1 MKAVVYGV
9 STEGYSIAKALALQ
23 GIDVSMIDEG
33 KGMAISI
40 RSEIAMSYAS
50 VNALLEDE
58 QLLGLEPES
67 NAIAS
72 ADYIFFTPI
81 VKRLGQD
88 AYNEIS
94 GKLKAI
100 AKHLKSDSTFVYCI
114 PTGIG
119 GNKDILDI
127 IERTSGMNTAN
138 KRGSTSSSNINYCY
152 MPIMPDGMVSIV
164 GSNSDIDQLIYGVC
178 EQLNMNTNIDVRGM
192 DINSAEIIYAIK
204 VLANYIPIVTSFEV
218 CKGIDESIYSTLINE
233 RWLSDIFID
242 DLTMALFDMHMLA
255 NSMENS
261 ILVHMV
267 NNCIRSIEGYSKHLV
282 DRIRQFL
289 KRNEIRASRTRVLIT
304 WSIDSNSMR
313 NDKMITL
320 TSLASKL
327 RDYIGEVNRYDHSN
341 TNISMYHDEKT
352 LLILTCSRLD
362 HERVMS
368 RHSRDD
374 TVIIIKANPLCEVVS
389 KIK

>member
-40 RSEIAMSYAS
+40 RSEIAMSYAT

-178 EQLNMNTNIDVRGM
+178 EQLNMNTNINVRGM

-242 DLTMALFDMHMLA
+242 DLTMALFVYA
-255 NSMENS
+255 
-261 ILVHMV
+261 
-267 NNCIRSIEGYSKHLV
+267 Y
-282 DRIRQFL
+282 
-289 KRNEIRASRTRVLIT
+289 
-304 WSIDSNSMR
+304 
-313 NDKMITL
+313 
-320 TSLASKL
+320 ASKL
-327 RDYIGEVNRYDHSN
+327 NGE
-341 TNISMYHDEKT
+341 
-352 LLILTCSRLD
+352 
-362 HERVMS
+362 
-368 RHSRDD
+368 
-374 TVIIIKANPLCEVVS
+374 
-389 KIK
+389 